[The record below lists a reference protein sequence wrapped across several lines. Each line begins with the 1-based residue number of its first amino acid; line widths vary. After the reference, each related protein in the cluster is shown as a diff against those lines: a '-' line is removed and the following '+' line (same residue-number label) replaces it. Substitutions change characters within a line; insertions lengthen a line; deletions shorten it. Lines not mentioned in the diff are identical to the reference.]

1 MCKSMRKLLSAY
13 KVEKHTPARTCIR
26 THAHKRTLLHA
37 QHRCRKLS
45 NHVYEAAVEVVLLP
59 GKMLSTYLPYLSLP
73 PACHASCSYKTHTY
87 IYVYISEVFYLKY
100 KHMLDWNWAA
110 SKSVRHSNKMQKH
123 VRTIYIFLGVS
134 LSSTI

>member
-1 MCKSMRKLLSAY
+1 MQKYAKVIKCIQSRKTYTSPHM
-13 KVEKHTPARTCIR
+13 HTH
-26 THAHKRTLLHA
+26 THTHTRTLLHA

-59 GKMLSTYLPYLSLP
+59 GKMLSTSLPP
-73 PACHASCSYKTHTY
+73 PACHASCSYKTLTY
-87 IYVYISEVFYLKY
+87 IYVYILEVFYLKY

-123 VRTIYIFLGVS
+123 VRTIYILLGFS